1 MAVRASNA
9 NFTKRRNQRPT
20 VLMGGDKGGVGK
32 SFAAR
37 SVIGWSAMQGYH
49 EAGFAADARSGDLPL
64 ASGQK
69 IGLGNSEVIPNLSP
83 DLL

>member
-1 MAVRASNA
+1 MAALASNA
-9 NFTKRRNQRPT
+9 NFTTRRKQQPT
-20 VLMGGDKGGVGK
+20 VLMCGDKGGVGK

-37 SVIGWSAMQGYH
+37 SVIGWFAMQGYH
-49 EAGFAADARSGDLPL
+49 EVGVDADARSGDMPL

-69 IGLGNSEVIPNLSP
+69 IGLGNREVIPNFSS